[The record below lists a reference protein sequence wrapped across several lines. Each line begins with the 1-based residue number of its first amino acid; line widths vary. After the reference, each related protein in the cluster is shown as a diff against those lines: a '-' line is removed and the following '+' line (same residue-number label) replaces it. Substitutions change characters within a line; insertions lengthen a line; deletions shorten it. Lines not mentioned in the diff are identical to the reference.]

1 MMLKRWRGFHPPAFY
16 YSLLTSF
23 SIASASTSGVNA
35 FAKLVSFSIISTIIT
50 SLQLYYTLYRVYN
63 QVFILF
69 FTNKNRAYQHRFNLG

>member
-69 FTNKNRAYQHRFNLG
+69 FLQTKIEPTNIDLI

>member
-1 MMLKRWRGFHPPAFY
+1 MMSRRWRGFHPPAF

-69 FTNKNRAYQHRFNLG
+69 FLQTKIEPTNIDLI

>member
-63 QVFILF
+63 QIFILF
-69 FTNKNRAYQHRFNLG
+69 FYKQK

>member
-16 YSLLTSF
+16 SSLLTSF

-69 FTNKNRAYQHRFNLG
+69 FLQTKIEPTNIDLI